1 MTTQIKQ
8 KTVGIPSN
16 LWYSIKALECLA
28 QLGEHFLDVEGVM
41 GSSPLALT
49 VETASACGFFIY
61 FHIRITNTSSSFG
74 SFRNSIKKVIPITY
88 GYDRVTYECMS
99 RPVWHVI

>member
-1 MTTQIKQ
+1 MTTEFIEKN
-8 KTVGIPSN
+8 VGILPF
-16 LWYSIKALECLA
+16 LWYSIKAHECLA

-49 VETASACGFFIY
+49 VETASTCGFFIY
-61 FHIRITNTSSSFG
+61 FHSRIRNTSSSFG
-74 SFRNSIKKVIPITY
+74 SFRNSIKKIIPITY